1 MKQKIIISALFTT
14 IFLTNI
20 FAKNPE
26 NKDNKWI
33 KIAIDRCEFQLLA
46 TAEKY
51 KDSLKCPRTFVNG
64 KIVLVTAKDW
74 TSGFF
79 PGSLW
84 YMYELT
90 KNEKFKSEAERF
102 TGFLDK
108 AQYRT
113 NTHDLGFIIQCSYGN
128 GYRITGNE
136 AYKKVMLNG
145 AKSLMTRFHPEVG
158 LIKSWDKT
166 HWQYPVIIDNMMN
179 LEYLFEVSK
188 ITGDKALKQA
198 AISHANKTMLN
209 HFRTDF
215 SCVHVVNYDSISGKV
230 INKKTH
236 QGYSDGSS
244 WARGQAWAL
253 YGYTMMY
260 RETKDTKYLM
270 QAKNVAAFI
279 LNHPNLPTD
288 KIPYWDFDAPNIPN
302 EPRDAS
308 AAAVIA
314 SALIELSTFDSN
326 PVYLKS
332 AEIMLRSLT
341 SSAYLAN
348 KGENGLFILKH
359 STGSKP
365 ANSEVD
371 VPLSYADYYYIE
383 ALVRY
388 LNVIKNAEG
397 NWQSALLKVPKN
409 GSLKYNKDN
418 QGFVL
423 PDFSHAGYKGGG
435 VELPKVTTVK
445 TISPITGDNTKHIQ
459 DALDAIGALPKNEN
473 GIRGALLLNAGEYNI
488 YGTVYVKYD
497 GVVLRGV
504 GMSADSTTSTILY
517 AKGNSPEKRDLVV
530 LGNPTKFVI
539 GKNQLKGTKRFIT
552 DEKVNV
558 GSNSFNVE
566 NADLYQVGDRIMIN
580 HPCTQAWIDAVDKGG
595 VLFPDP
601 LSPNEPDERWTVN
614 QLPIVYNRYVT
625 AVDGN
630 KITIDAPVFYTL
642 DKSLSQSFVYKPDM
656 DGLVYNVG
664 LENLRIDIETKGGTD
679 ENHAWSAASY
689 KSCENAWAKNCT
701 FIHFAYSGI
710 VTEACTRSTFTN
722 CTAIDPVGI
731 VTGSRMYNFNNS
743 AYSQLTLFVNCF
755 ANNGRH
761 HFVSNGTSTASG
773 NVVLRSFSEGS
784 RMVNEGHR
792 QWTQGMLYDNLK
804 ETKLRRDF
812 VIGFYNRINAGTGHG
827 WSAVHSVLW
836 NCDIDSTRAIIGLQQ
851 PPTAQNYAIGCFAK
865 TIGGTIYGQTLPA
878 GYIEGQN
885 KAGLFPTSIYEA
897 QLKARL
903 ENKKTSKVKK

>member
-1 MKQKIIISALFTT
+1 MNQRI
-14 IFLTNI
+14 I
-20 FAKNPE
+20 FAIFFSVFFLSNIIASKPKAN
-26 NKDNKWI
+26 NWI
-33 KIAIDRCEFQLLA
+33 NIAINRCEVQLLA

-51 KDSLKCPRTFVNG
+51 KDSLKCPRTFENG
-64 KIVLVTAKDW
+64 KIRLVNAKDW

-84 YMYELT
+84 YMFELT
-90 KNEKFKSEAERF
+90 NNAKFKTEAERF
-102 TGFLDK
+102 TGFLES

-136 AYKKVMLNG
+136 GYKKVMLNG
-145 AKSLMTRFHPEVG
+145 AKSLMTRFHPEIG
-158 LIKSWDKT
+158 LVKSWDKT
-166 HWQYPVIIDNMMN
+166 NWQYPVIIDNMLN

-188 ITGDKALKQA
+188 ISGDKVLKEA
-198 AISHANKTMLN
+198 AISHANKTMLH
-209 HFRTDF
+209 HFRIDN
-215 SCVHVVNYDSISGKV
+215 SCFHVVNYDSITGQV
-230 INKKTH
+230 INRQTH
-236 QGYSDGSS
+236 QGYNDGSS

-260 RETKDTKYLM
+260 RETKDPKYLL
-270 QAKNVAAFI
+270 QAQKVAAFI

-288 KIPYWDFDAPNIPN
+288 KIPYWDFDAPKIPN

-314 SALIELSTFDSN
+314 SALIELSNFDSN
-326 PVYLKS
+326 LVYIKS
-332 AEIMLRSLT
+332 AEMMLKSL
-341 SSAYLAN
+341 SSTDYLAG

-383 ALVRY
+383 ALGRY
-388 LNVIKNAEG
+388 LKATQNAQKI
-397 NWQSALLKVPKN
+397 WQSALLKVSKN

-423 PDFSHAGYKGGG
+423 PNFSHAGYKGGG
-435 VELPKVTTVK
+435 VELPEVATVK
-445 TISPITGDNTKHIQ
+445 TISPIEGDNTKHIQ
-459 DALDAIGALPKNEN
+459 EALDAIGAMPKNQV
-473 GIRGALLLNAGEYNI
+473 GIRGALLLNAGKYNI
-488 YGTVYVKYD
+488 SGTVYLKYD

-504 GMSADSTTSTILY
+504 GQGADSTTSTILY
-517 AKGNSPEKRDLVV
+517 AIGNLPEKRDVVV
-530 LGNPTKFVI
+530 LGNPTKFVAGI
-539 GKNQLKGTKRFIT
+539 KQISGSKRYIT
-552 DEKVNV
+552 DEKVEV
-558 GSNSFNVE
+558 GSNSFHVD
-566 NADLYQVGDRIMIN
+566 NADIYRVGDRIIIY
-580 HPCTQAWIDAVDKGG
+580 HPCTQTWVDAVDKGG

-601 LSPNEPDERWTVN
+601 LAPNDPDERWAVN

-625 AVDGN
+625 AVEGN
-630 KITIDAPVFYTL
+630 KISIDAPVFYDLT
-642 DKSLSQSFVYKPDM
+642 KSLSNSYIYKPNM
-656 DGLVYNVG
+656 DGLVYDVG

-710 VTEACTRSTFTN
+710 VTEACTRSTFTY
-722 CTAIDPVGI
+722 CTAINPVGI
-731 VTGSRMYNFNNS
+731 VTGGRMYNFNNS
-743 AYSQLTLFVNCF
+743 AHSQLILFSNCF

-761 HFVSNGTSTASG
+761 HYVSNGTSTASG

-865 TIGGTIYGQTLPA
+865 TIGGTIYGKTLPS
-878 GYIEGQN
+878 GYVEGQN
-885 KAGLFPTSIYEA
+885 KSGLFPASLYEA
-897 QLKARL
+897 QLHARL
-903 ENKKTSKVKK
+903 KNKKISKQNK